1 MTTTTN
7 TSVSTT
13 FPCSTLPPPPK
24 PNDIASSGTFLKS
37 AVKAIVRWWANNGL
51 FFAKADA
58 PKFIPA
64 GIKAIRDAATELES
78 EYSSS
83 IP

>member
-1 MTTTTN
+1 MEPN
-7 TSVSTT
+7 T
-13 FPCSTLPPPPK
+13 FPCSTLPPPP
-24 PNDIASSGTFLKS
+24 PTNDLKASGSFLKES
-37 AVKAIVRWWANNGL
+37 VKTIFRWWVKNGL

-58 PKFIPA
+58 QKFIPA

>member
-1 MTTTTN
+1 MATTTN
-7 TSVSTT
+7 IPTSTT

-24 PNDIASSGTFLKS
+24 PNDIASSGIFLKS
-37 AVKAIVRWWANNGL
+37 AVKTIFRWWANNAL

-58 PKFIPA
+58 QKFVPA